1 MSTLN
6 ANVVDSSSST
16 TDFKSTITANGDE
29 QWVDSYGVIKTNRT
43 IISENVNIPADTNG
57 FSTGPITIQSGYD
70 VTVDG
75 EWVIL

>member
-1 MSTLN
+1 MSTLK
-6 ANVVDSSSST
+6 ANVVDSTSST

-43 IISENVNIPADTNG
+43 IISENVNIPAGTNG
-57 FSTGPITIQSGYD
+57 FSTGPITIDNGYD

>member
-1 MSTLN
+1 MSTLK
-6 ANVVDSSSST
+6 ANIVDSTTST

-43 IISENVNIPADTNG
+43 TISEDISIPVDTNG
-57 FSTGPITIQSGYD
+57 FSTGPITIANGE
-70 VTVDG
+70 VTVNG

>member
-1 MSTLN
+1 MSTLK
-6 ANVVDSSSST
+6 ANVVDSTSST

-43 IISENVNIPADTNG
+43 TISEDISVPSDTNG
-57 FSTGPITIQSGYD
+57 FSTGPITIASGE
-70 VTVDG
+70 VTVNG

>member
-1 MSTLN
+1 MSTLK
-6 ANVVDSSSST
+6 ANVVDSTTST

-57 FSTGPITIQSGYD
+57 FSMGPITIQNGYD

>member
-1 MSTLN
+1 MSTLK
-6 ANVVDSSSST
+6 ANIVDSTSST

-43 IISENVNIPADTNG
+43 TISEDISIPSDTNG
-57 FSTGPITIQSGYD
+57 FSTGPITIANGE
-70 VTVDG
+70 VTVNG

>member
-1 MSTLN
+1 M
-6 ANVVDSSSST
+6 
-16 TDFKSTITANGDE
+16 
-29 QWVDSYGVIKTNRT
+29 DSYGVIKTNRT